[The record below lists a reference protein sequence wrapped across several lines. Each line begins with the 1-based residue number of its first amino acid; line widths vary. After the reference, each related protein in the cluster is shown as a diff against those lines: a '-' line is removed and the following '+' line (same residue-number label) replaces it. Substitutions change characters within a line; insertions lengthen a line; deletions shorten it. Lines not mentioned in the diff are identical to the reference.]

1 MLKNAQAPAA
11 EVEIPA
17 EPSVSTSDLPWFA
30 LHVRSRFEVSVA
42 SHLYGKGYE
51 CFLPTFKSRR
61 RWSDRIKEIEAP
73 LFPGYL
79 FCRFNVLDRFPIV
92 TTPGLIQIV
101 GFNHAPVPVTESE
114 IAALQQVVVSKLR
127 HEPWPYLKAGSKV
140 MIEAGPLTGL
150 EGIFIEAKGG
160 HRLVLSVTL
169 LQRSVAVEIDSA
181 FVRPLQQ
188 KHLNGSGA
196 STKDAHSRA

>member
-1 MLKNAQAPAA
+1 MLKDIASGTSADKITASTA
-11 EVEIPA
+11 E
-17 EPSVSTSDLPWFA
+17 LPWFA

-42 SHLYGKGYE
+42 SHLHGKGYE

-101 GFNHAPVPVTESE
+101 GFNKAPVPVMESE
-114 IAALQQVVVSKLR
+114 IAALQHLIGSKLQ
-127 HEPWPYLKAGSKV
+127 HEPWPYLKAGAKV
-140 MIEAGPLTGL
+140 IIEAGPLAGL
-150 EGIFIEAKGG
+150 EGIFIESKGS

-169 LQRSVAVEIDSA
+169 LQRSVAAVVDSA
-181 FVRPLQQ
+181 FVRPLPEA
-188 KHLNGSGA
+188 HVASNGTQ
-196 STKDAHSRA
+196 TKDVHSRA

>member
-1 MLKNAQAPAA
+1 MLKNVAATA
-11 EVEIPA
+11 EVEA
-17 EPSVSTSDLPWFA
+17 LTEPSISTSDLPWFA

-101 GFNHAPVPVTESE
+101 GFNRAPVPVAESE

-181 FVRPLQQ
+181 FVRPMQQ

-196 STKDAHSRA
+196 PAKDAHSRF

>member
-1 MLKNAQAPAA
+1 MAKATTSQSENVAP
-11 EVEIPA
+11 ETPTGGE
-17 EPSVSTSDLPWFA
+17 SQLPWFA
-30 LHVRSRFEVSVA
+30 LHVRSRFEVTVA
-42 SHLYGKGYE
+42 SHLFGKGYE

-101 GFNHAPVPVTESE
+101 GFNRAPVPVTESE
-114 IAALQQVVVSKLR
+114 IAALQQLVSSKLR
-127 HEPWPYLKAGSKV
+127 HEPWPYLRAGAKV
-140 MIEAGPLTGL
+140 SIEAGPLAGL
-150 EGIFIEAKGG
+150 EGIFIEAKGS

-181 FVRPLQQ
+181 FVRPVPESHHAAGGNSA
-188 KHLNGSGA
+188 KA
-196 STKDAHSRA
+196 IHSRT

>member
-1 MLKNAQAPAA
+1 MLKEDKTHVESQDTLLAA
-11 EVEIPA
+11 AHDLE
-17 EPSVSTSDLPWFA
+17 LPWFA

-61 RWSDRIKEIEAP
+61 RWSDRVKEIEAP

-101 GFNHAPVPVTESE
+101 GFNRAPVPVTESE
-114 IAALQQVVVSKLR
+114 GRTV
-127 HEPWPYLKAGSKV
+127 
-140 MIEAGPLTGL
+140 
-150 EGIFIEAKGG
+150 
-160 HRLVLSVTL
+160 
-169 LQRSVAVEIDSA
+169 D
-181 FVRPLQQ
+181 
-188 KHLNGSGA
+188 GSGR
-196 STKDAHSRA
+196 HLC

>member
-1 MLKNAQAPAA
+1 MLKEDKTHVESQDTLLAA
-11 EVEIPA
+11 AHDLE
-17 EPSVSTSDLPWFA
+17 LPWFA

-61 RWSDRIKEIEAP
+61 RWSDRVKEIEAP

-101 GFNHAPVPVTESE
+101 GFNRAPVPVTESE
-114 IAALQQVVVSKLR
+114 IAALQQLVSSKLR

-150 EGIFIEAKGG
+150 EGIYVESKGS

-181 FVRPLQQ
+181 YVRPLPES
-188 KHLNGSGA
+188 HLAA
-196 STKDAHSRA
+196 SHPAAKPVHPRA

>member
-1 MLKNAQAPAA
+1 MQKKLTSQIGSQDQVLVTPQ
-11 EVEIPA
+11 E
-17 EPSVSTSDLPWFA
+17 SDLPWFA

-61 RWSDRIKEIEAP
+61 RWSDRVKEIEAP

-101 GFNHAPVPVTESE
+101 GFNRAPVPVTESE
-114 IAALQQVVVSKLR
+114 IAALQQLVSSKLR
-127 HEPWPYLKAGSKV
+127 HEPWPYLKAGAKV

-150 EGIFIEAKGG
+150 EGIYIESKGS

-181 FVRPLQQ
+181 YVRALPES
-188 KHLNGSGA
+188 HLAGGHPPA
-196 STKDAHSRA
+196 KAVHPRA

>member
-1 MLKNAQAPAA
+1 MVK
-11 EVEIPA
+11 
-17 EPSVSTSDLPWFA
+17 EPTNEDQSEMQLAVVSREADLPWFA

-101 GFNHAPVPVTESE
+101 GFNRAPVPVTESE
-114 IAALQQVVVSKLR
+114 IAALQQLVSSKLR
-127 HEPWPYLKAGSKV
+127 HEPWPYLRAGAKV
-140 MIEAGPLTGL
+140 AIEAGPLAGL
-150 EGIFIEAKGG
+150 EGIFIEVKGS

-169 LQRSVAVEIDSA
+169 LQRSVAVVIDSA
-181 FVRPLQQ
+181 FVRKLPES
-188 KHLNGSGA
+188 HLSSGGESA
-196 STKDAHSRA
+196 KETHPRA